1 MNFFKNLF
9 HVGSVFRIGFILVV
23 LFLSACAGTVKKQI
37 ADEQVNVQIEMK
49 KQFEQ
54 AVEHQNNGKYDQ
66 AKAIYQSLLSQN
78 SALISP
84 SLNLGIIAVKQ
95 TQTDEAKKYFD
106 AVLSID
112 PKQNTALTYLAL
124 LAREAGKFDQA
135 ESYLRQILEVEP
147 NNLNAI
153 RNLGILLDLYRGRLA
168 EALVLYEK
176 YQSLQVEPDPQLKDW
191 IFDTRNRL
199 KAVQ

>member
-1 MNFFKNLF
+1 MNFFKNLL

-23 LFLSACAGTVKKQI
+23 LFLSACAATVKKQI
-37 ADEQVNVQIEMK
+37 TDEQVNVQIEMK

-78 SALISP
+78 PALASP
-84 SLNLGIIAVKQ
+84 SLNLGMIAIKQ
-95 TQTDEAKKYFD
+95 AQADEAKEYFEV
-106 AVLSID
+106 VLGLA
-112 PKQNTALTYLAL
+112 PKQITALTYLAL
-124 LAREAGKFDQA
+124 LAREAGEFDQA
-135 ESYLRQILEVEP
+135 ESYLRKILEIDP

-168 EALVLYEK
+168 EALVLYER
-176 YQSLQVEPDPQLKDW
+176 YQNLQAEPDPKLKDW
-191 IFDTRNRL
+191 IFDTKNRL
-199 KAVQ
+199 KAKQ

>member
-1 MNFFKNLF
+1 MNYFRRLF
-9 HVGSVFRIGFILVV
+9 YIVSVPRIGVV
-23 LFLSACAGTVKKQI
+23 LSVLLLSACAGTAKKTI
-37 ADEQVNVQIEMK
+37 ADKQLNLQIELQNRFDQALEHQTK
-49 KQFEQ
+49 GEYEQ
-54 AVEHQNNGKYDQ
+54 AKV
-66 AKAIYQSLLSQN
+66 IYQSLLSQN

-95 TQTDEAKKYFD
+95 TQKDEAKKYFD